1 MSIKLLEE
9 NLINQIAAGEVI
21 ERPASVVKE
30 LVENAIDA
38 GSTSI
43 NIKIAGGGLE
53 IIEVEDNGCG
63 ISPGDIELAMQRH
76 ATSKIALADDL
87 FRIGTMGFRGEALPS
102 IASIARLDI
111 CSRQKGE
118 TGVNLHA
125 EGGNL
130 ISRHPYVGAEG
141 TRIVVRDLFYNTP
154 ARKKFIK
161 SPVSEQ
167 THVYDTVSR
176 LALSRPD
183 ISFMFASEKKLY
195 FKTPGNGRLR
205 DVMVAINGKDFADQ
219 FIDFQVGGG
228 KYSVSGLLSKP
239 EFRRQNRKNQIFFV
253 NQRLIKSPML
263 NRAVD
268 EGYRG
273 LLLAREYPG
282 AIIFLAINYDE
293 VDINVHPQKS
303 EVRFRDENEVFRV
316 VCHAIRDAVN
326 GLSYTMGEATWGDKI
341 AETAT
346 VFQPE
351 VYPGKPRSNL
361 LPPRA
366 FEQTFTF
373 GFPRSESQSETIS
386 IQSDREETFS
396 QDQGTYRLIGQC
408 FNAYLLIETEGKLW
422 LIDQHAAHERILYN
436 RLRSQIANAAVAVQG
451 LAFPLGLDLS
461 VAQMDRLEIN
471 RDIFAA
477 VGLHFDI
484 LGPDSIAIRSAPP
497 SIRGQEAEL
506 LLEILEMIGDN
517 RHPDIHDEAICMM
530 ACKQA
535 IKANQLLSRTEMEKL
550 ISDLLQTEDYL
561 HCPHGRPTFMEISRS
576 DLDRRFKR

>member
-1 MSIKLLEE
+1 MGIKLLEE

-38 GSTSI
+38 GSTRI
-43 NIKIAGGGLE
+43 NVKIAGGGLE
-53 IIEVEDNGCG
+53 MIEVEDNGCG
-63 ISPGDIELAMQRH
+63 IPVEDIEMALQRH
-76 ATSKIALADDL
+76 ATSKITLPEDL
-87 FRIGTMGFRGEALPS
+87 FRISTMGFRGEALPS

-111 CSRQKGE
+111 YSRQRGE
-118 TGVNLHA
+118 TGVELHA
-125 EGGNL
+125 EGGNE
-130 ISRHPYVGAEG
+130 ISRRPYAGAEG
-141 TRIVVRDLFYNTP
+141 TRIVVRELFYNTP

-161 SPVSEQ
+161 SPVGEQ
-167 THVYDTVSR
+167 THIYDTVSR

-195 FKTPGNGRLR
+195 FKTPGSGMLR
-205 DVMVAINGKDFADQ
+205 DALIAINGKDFADR
-219 FIDFQVGGG
+219 FIDFQVGGD
-228 KYSVSGLLSKP
+228 KYSVAGLLSKP

-282 AIIFLAINYDE
+282 VIIYLTVNYND

-303 EVRFRDENEVFRV
+303 EVRFRDESEVFRV
-316 VCHAIRDAVN
+316 VSHAIRDAVN
-326 GLSYTMGEATWGDKI
+326 GLAYTMGEAAWGDKI
-341 AETAT
+341 AETEA

-351 VYPGKPRSNL
+351 IYPEKSRPYL

-373 GFPRSESQSETIS
+373 DFPRRESRTETIS
-386 IQSDREETFS
+386 PQPGGEVTLSG
-396 QDQGTYRLIGQC
+396 DQGAYRLIGQC
-408 FNAYLLIETEGKLW
+408 FNAYLLVETEDKLW
-422 LIDQHAAHERILYN
+422 LIDQHAAHERIMYN
-436 RLRSQIANAAVAVQG
+436 RLRSQIASAAVAAQL

-461 VAQMDRLEIN
+461 VAQMDRLETN
-471 RDIFAA
+471 HDIFEAI
-477 VGLHFDI
+477 GLHFDI

-497 SIRGQEAEL
+497 SIQGQESEL

-517 RHPDIHDEAICMM
+517 QHPDIHDEAICMM

-535 IKANQLLSRTEMEKL
+535 VKANQLLSRAEMEKL
-550 ISDLLQTEDYL
+550 ISELLQTEDYL

-576 DLDRRFKR
+576 DIDRRFKR